1 MTCSRLAPF
10 LGVVLVFSGC
20 VGNQA
25 PTRARVLIGP
35 SDPGTLDDL
44 EVSLTHASTDP
55 EGEEVTYTY
64 AWFSNGFDRSDLE
77 GKVVPAAETAKGD
90 LWRVIVTPSDGT
102 LDGPQT
108 IETITIGNTPP
119 TVEVSVNPESPS
131 TEDDVEVEVS
141 TSDDDQTD
149 VVSVSYSWTVNGAP
163 TSNFDAT
170 LPASE
175 TAKGEV
181 WEVQVAPDDGE
192 DVGATQV
199 LTVAIGNTPPV
210 MESIELSPDPVY
222 TVSTVVAVAK
232 AEDGDGDAVAFNY
245 AWSVDGSV
253 VQDGELPALGGG
265 LFSRGQVVTLT
276 VTPTDGYVDGDPL
289 TSDSLTVANTPPT
302 VASATVDP
310 AVIYTDSILSC
321 VGGEYLDADGDT
333 EGTPE
338 IQWVVNT
345 LLVATGDTVDSSLF
359 EKGDQVVCWVIPND
373 GTEDG
378 PMVASDSVTVS
389 NTAPSFTGA
398 TLSTTAPVEGD
409 TLAVT
414 TQGGVDLD
422 GDTILNSVVWSING
436 IFMPTGIQATLNSSF
451 FAKGDTVY
459 ALVSPNDGV
468 ELGVAVQSDTA
479 VVANTAP
486 EVTAVSIAPALELY
500 TDSIVNP
507 VVTSTD
513 VDGDTVTYTV
523 SWSVNGVVVDTGGS
537 SVLYGDLFFSR
548 GDSISLEVTPSDGVA
563 TGNPVSMTSPVVVVN
578 KVPITPSV
586 ALEPSVP
593 SQGVDDLVCT
603 YTEPGDVD
611 GDTVTYTIVW
621 RLDGALYAGATDT
634 NVPGD
639 TIDAADTT
647 DGDVWTCH
655 VTPNDGFEDG
665 GYGTDEVDFSN

>member
-1 MTCSRLAPF
+1 
-10 LGVVLVFSGC
+10 

-25 PTRARVLIGP
+25 PTRARILIGP
-35 SDPGTLDDL
+35 SEPGTLDDL

-55 EGEEVTYTY
+55 EGEDVTYAY
-64 AWFSNGFDRSDLE
+64 AWFSNGFDRSDLID
-77 GKVVPAAETAKGD
+77 KVVPAAETAKGD
-90 LWRVIVTPSDGT
+90 LWRVIVTPTDGA
-102 LDGPQT
+102 LEGPQT

-119 TVEVSVNPESPS
+119 TVVASVSPEAPS

-149 VVSVSYSWTVNGAP
+149 VVSVSYAWTVNGAP

-181 WEVQVAPDDGE
+181 WEVQVTPDDGE
-192 DVGATQV
+192 DSGATQV
-199 LTVAIGNTPPV
+199 LTVAIGNSPPV
-210 MESIELSPDPVY
+210 MQFIELSPDPVY
-222 TVSTVVAVAK
+222 AVSTVVAVAK
-232 AEDGDGDAVAFNY
+232 AEDGDGDAVAFEY
-245 AWSVDGSV
+245 AWSVDGV
-253 VQDGELPALGGG
+253 LVQEGETPALGGG
-265 LFSRGQVVTLT
+265 LFVRGQAVSVT
-276 VTPTDGYVDGDPL
+276 VTPTDGYVDGDPM
-289 TSDSLTVANTPPT
+289 TSDALTVANTPPT
-302 VASATVDP
+302 VASATVEP
-310 AVIYTDSILSC
+310 AVIYTDSVLSC
-321 VGGEYLDADGDT
+321 VAGEFSDADGDS

-338 IQWVVNT
+338 IQWVVNSS
-345 LLVATGDTVDSSLF
+345 LVSTGDTVDSSLF
-359 EKGDQVVCWVIPND
+359 EKGDEVVCWVVPND

-378 PMVASDSVTVS
+378 PMVASDPVTVS
-389 NTAPSFTGA
+389 NTAPSFAGA

-414 TQGGVDLD
+414 TQGGVDAD
-422 GDTILNSVVWSING
+422 GDALLNSVVWSING
-436 IFMPTGIQATLNSSF
+436 IFLPTGIQATLNSSF

-459 ALVSPNDGV
+459 ALVSPNDGTD
-468 ELGVAVQSDTA
+468 LGVAVQSDTA

-486 EVTAVSIAPALELY
+486 EVTAVSIAPAVELF

-507 VVTSTD
+507 VVSATD
-513 VDGDTVTYTV
+513 VDGDTVSYSV
-523 SWSVNGVVVDTGGS
+523 SWMVNGVGVDTGGS

-548 GDSISLEVTPSDGVA
+548 GDTISLEVTPTDGESTGTPVA
-563 TGNPVSMTSPVVVVN
+563 MAAPVAVVN
-578 KVPITPSV
+578 KVPITPRV
-586 ALEPSVP
+586 TLEPTAP

-611 GDTVTYTIVW
+611 GDPVTYSIVW
-621 RLDGALYAGATDT
+621 RLDGALYSGATDT
-634 NVPGD
+634 DVPGD